1 MNLSL
6 RYMRPEDIPQ
16 VTAIDCLAFEDP
28 WSARSY
34 AYEVSE
40 SAYSHMVTLE
50 TLHPITG
57 WRRYFARLN
66 GGMRSQVIGYG
77 GLWHIMDETH
87 ISTIA
92 VHPDLRGQGYG
103 ELLLAA
109 MIRRS
114 LMLKASYIV
123 LEVRVSNEVARKLY
137 EKYRFEIMGTK
148 ARYYRSNGEDAYDMR
163 LDLKI
168 SDYETHFN
176 QCFAHVKS
184 RYSFDDTYTDVRKP
198 HK

>member
-16 VTAIDCLAFEDP
+16 VTAIDRLAFEDP
-28 WSARSY
+28 WTARSY

-40 SAYSHMVTLE
+40 STYSHMVTLE
-50 TLHPITG
+50 TLHPVTG
-57 WRRYFARLN
+57 WRRYFSRLN
-66 GGMRSQVIGYG
+66 GGMRSEVIGYG
-77 GLWHIMDETH
+77 GLWHIMDEAH

-114 LMLKASYIV
+114 LTLKASYIV

-137 EKYRFEIMGTK
+137 EKYHFEVVGTK
-148 ARYYRSNGEDAYDMR
+148 AKYYRSNGEDAYDMR
-163 LDLKI
+163 LDLEVD
-168 SDYETHFN
+168 DYEMHFQ
-176 QCFAHVKS
+176 QCFADVKT
-184 RYSFDDTYTDVRKP
+184 RHPHEDAYTDVRKP
-198 HK
+198 RK